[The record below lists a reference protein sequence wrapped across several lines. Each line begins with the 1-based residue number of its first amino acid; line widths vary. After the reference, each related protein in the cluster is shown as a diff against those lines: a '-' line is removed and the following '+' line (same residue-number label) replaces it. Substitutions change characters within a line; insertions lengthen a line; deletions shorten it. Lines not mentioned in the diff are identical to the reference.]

1 MGFIMAP
8 RKGGRSVTKYEADKP
23 IYLQIIDKLS
33 KQIVR
38 GELKPGDKLP
48 SVREMAI
55 QSGVNPN
62 TIQRTY
68 SEMERMDMVET
79 KRGQGTFVVERESIV
94 EQLKTNMEEKVVETF
109 IKNMRE
115 IGIDDQQVVKSV
127 QKYLQE
133 GGREDD

>member
-1 MGFIMAP
+1 M
-8 RKGGRSVTKYEADKP
+8 TKYEADKP
-23 IYLQIIDKLS
+23 IYLQIIDKIA

-38 GELKPGDKLP
+38 GDLKPGDKLP

-79 KRGQGTFVVERESIV
+79 KRGQGTFVVQRESVV
-94 EQLKTNMEEKVVETF
+94 EQLKTNIEEKVVETF

-115 IGIDDQQVVKSV
+115 IGIDDQQVVISV

-133 GGREDD
+133 GGRKDD

>member
-1 MGFIMAP
+1 M
-8 RKGGRSVTKYEADKP
+8 TKYEADKP

-115 IGIDDQQVVKSV
+115 IGIDDQQVVISV